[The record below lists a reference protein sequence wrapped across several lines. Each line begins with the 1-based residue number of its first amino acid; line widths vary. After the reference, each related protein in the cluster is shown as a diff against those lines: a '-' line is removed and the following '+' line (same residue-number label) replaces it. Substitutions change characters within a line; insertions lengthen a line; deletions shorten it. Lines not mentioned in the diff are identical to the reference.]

1 MLRSQAALLLLAGL
15 ASCASSDLPPPTSKP
30 MRPIRFAMHDFQM
43 PSGLRLLVQED
54 HSAPIA
60 IVVTVVGVGSGADPT
75 GREGLAHMV
84 EHLTFRA
91 HPADQEALWD
101 RLERAG
107 AGQWNGLTDLDATVY
122 YSAAAS
128 SSLPDLLRIE
138 GSRIAS
144 ALAGVD
150 EAAVSR
156 EREVVRNEL
165 REKGETGFV
174 GSIMGW
180 MQQAVFP
187 PGHPYGRP
195 TGGTHESLDRIRLA
209 DVERFVKLHYRT
221 DNMTMMVV
229 GDLDPAQ
236 LQRILGENLP
246 PEVVGDPKNRMT
258 PAGRRLSP
266 EAPPP
271 PESPPHGMYRYEGPV
286 STPELWIGWSL
297 PGGYRETS
305 VLHTFV
311 AVLADVE
318 LPDAV
323 AWDSDIAS
331 VDVGVIA
338 GTRASMLLAQ
348 VSLREGKHPEKSA
361 QVLLDELWK
370 TSIVTEKMMKQ
381 MSTQAAIGFIV
392 GVEDKLELAQDA
404 ARFLHFTGNPS
415 FLARSSEA
423 IMAQHADEVAQ
434 FAKTYLKPERA
445 RIVFVAPQSAGA
457 GHPVAARE
465 GAGRID
471 TKAVGPGF
479 APASTE
485 AELLKRIARPPGLAD
500 FRQLRLANGLEVVIG
515 RRASLPLVTIGLG
528 VHGGTAAAMPAGAA
542 ELAEGAG
549 HPDSHDHG
557 ELSDVPALGSG
568 SALEDW
574 SVYRV
579 QGLSVDVERMLAV
592 LSDRVRSLRVRY
604 TIVENFKKYQLA
616 VLRKEQDSPESQAE
630 RAFWRALYGAHAY
643 GRRTTAADL
652 ERIGQG
658 DGNDWIDR
666 TYRPKNAVLAVVG
679 DVDVDEVARLAERW
693 LGDWAKSAGGS
704 ALPMPGLPN
713 LAARPPRV
721 IYGDRPGATQGQ
733 LVLGCL
739 LPRATP
745 DNEASHDLL
754 AEMIERHLLRVLRQQ
769 LGATYNVTASTD
781 TLRGG
786 AAHLTVSSNL
796 ASAQLSAALK
806 IIHDYWESLGKGDI
820 DEHEIEAARW
830 QLARRFSVRFTSTS
844 GLVSA
849 VLRRRNLDWP
859 LQSIDHYPEQLTLV
873 GGRDLQEAFAVCHGT
888 QVLAIVGDPQT
899 IRAAVGQAWK

>member
-1 MLRSQAALLLLAGL
+1 PRGRGQGLRGLPQDRARGWLRRRSAQGARVPEIGLSPRQFAVPVRPEARNSRYNRCAMLRSQAALLLLAGL

-30 MRPIRFAMHDFQM
+30 MRPIRFAMHDFQI

-144 ALAGVD
+144 ALAGGD
-150 EAAVSR
+150 EAAGSR

-297 PGGYRETS
+297 PGGYRQTS
-305 VLHTFV
+305 VLHTF
-311 AVLADVE
+311 AALLAAVE
-318 LPDAV
+318 LPEAV
-323 AWDSDIAS
+323 VGDSDIAS

-338 GTRASMLLAQ
+338 GTRASMVLAQ

-370 TSIVTEKMMKQ
+370 TTIVTEKMMKQ

-392 GVEDKLELAQDA
+392 GVEDKLELAQGA

-485 AELLKRIARPPGLAD
+485 AELLKRIAPPPGLAD
-500 FRQLRLANGLEVVIG
+500 FRQLRLAN
-515 RRASLPLVTIGLG
+515 
-528 VHGGTAAAMPAGAA
+528 
-542 ELAEGAG
+542 
-549 HPDSHDHG
+549 
-557 ELSDVPALGSG
+557 
-568 SALEDW
+568 
-574 SVYRV
+574 
-579 QGLSVDVERMLAV
+579 
-592 LSDRVRSLRVRY
+592 
-604 TIVENFKKYQLA
+604 
-616 VLRKEQDSPESQAE
+616 
-630 RAFWRALYGAHAY
+630 
-643 GRRTTAADL
+643 
-652 ERIGQG
+652 
-658 DGNDWIDR
+658 
-666 TYRPKNAVLAVVG
+666 
-679 DVDVDEVARLAERW
+679 
-693 LGDWAKSAGGS
+693 
-704 ALPMPGLPN
+704 
-713 LAARPPRV
+713 
-721 IYGDRPGATQGQ
+721 
-733 LVLGCL
+733 
-739 LPRATP
+739 
-745 DNEASHDLL
+745 
-754 AEMIERHLLRVLRQQ
+754 
-769 LGATYNVTASTD
+769 
-781 TLRGG
+781 
-786 AAHLTVSSNL
+786 
-796 ASAQLSAALK
+796 
-806 IIHDYWESLGKGDI
+806 
-820 DEHEIEAARW
+820 
-830 QLARRFSVRFTSTS
+830 
-844 GLVSA
+844 
-849 VLRRRNLDWP
+849 
-859 LQSIDHYPEQLTLV
+859 
-873 GGRDLQEAFAVCHGT
+873 
-888 QVLAIVGDPQT
+888 
-899 IRAAVGQAWK
+899 